1 MVLPL
6 RELTDVALVLSILV
20 VIVLAVRVL
29 IPMVLARM
37 VLVVRLLTTMVDP
50 WIPLVE
56 ILLDHMGALLV
67 LVI

>member
-1 MVLPL
+1 MV
-6 RELTDVALVLSILV
+6 DA
-20 VIVLAVRVL
+20 VIVLT
-29 IPMVLARM
+29 PMVLARI